1 VNKSIEVATLV
12 IGEKLEIIEIGLP
25 LPSSWYQVPVTRH
38 HIRPTTSILVVGLL
52 VVVGVAIC

>member
-1 VNKSIEVATLV
+1 MSIEVATLV

-25 LPSSWYQVPVTRH
+25 LPSSWYQVPVTRL
-38 HIRPTTSILVVGLL
+38 HIRPRILILFVGLL

>member
-1 VNKSIEVATLV
+1 MEVATLV